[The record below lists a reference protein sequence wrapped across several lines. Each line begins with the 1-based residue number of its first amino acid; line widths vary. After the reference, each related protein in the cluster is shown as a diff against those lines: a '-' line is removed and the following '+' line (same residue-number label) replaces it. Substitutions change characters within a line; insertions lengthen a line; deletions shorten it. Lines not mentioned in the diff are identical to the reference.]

1 MLRAAVGMAAAL
13 AVGVGLQHPGMT
25 IPLAVG
31 SLYASANDRPHPT
44 PRRLRHILLPALGG
58 ALGLLAGAA
67 TRGGAPVAVVLL
79 PALVAGVAGAI
90 STVGP
95 SASAAG
101 LQLLTMTALGQGMPA
116 HRPWWLPAPLLVC
129 GALPVLLL
137 TGTSAVCRALAAH
150 GRRVEP
156 PAPAVRHTPV
166 PSRHPARDG
175 LRLAACAALAEVVAL
190 LVHPVR
196 GYWLLLTVA
205 LVVKPDLAPVPR
217 RSVQRGL
224 GTLAGVAVAAA
235 LFAPRPGTAWLC
247 GVLVAAALLVPPATA
262 RSYAALSA
270 VVAPMVF
277 ILLRLGGV
285 VSDALLGWRLVD
297 TALGIA
303 IALSVGHPWRRHG
316 SAGQQR
322 VHRRVVR
329 GAREL
334 GVGAR
339 PEQLGRRAP
348 DVAVDRLGDRG
359 PGRRPSHPEVGQLG
373 NGR

>member
-1 MLRAAVGMAAAL
+1 MAAAL
-13 AVGVGLQHPGMT
+13 AVGVWLHHPGLT

-58 ALGLLAGAA
+58 AIGLLAGAA
-67 TRGGAPVAVVLL
+67 TRDATPVPVVLL

-101 LQLLTMTALGQGMPA
+101 LQLLTMTALGQGLPA
-116 HRPWWLPAPLLVC
+116 HGPRWLPAPLLIC

-137 TGTSAVCRALAAH
+137 TGSSAVCRALAAR
-150 GRRVEP
+150 GRRTAP
-156 PAPAVRHTPV
+156 PDPAVRHTAV
-166 PSRHPARDG
+166 LSRHPARDA
-175 LRLAACAALAEVVAL
+175 LRLAACAGVAEVVAL
-190 LVHPVR
+190 LLHPVR

-224 GTLAGVAVAAA
+224 GTLAGVTVAAA

-247 GVLVAAALLVPPATA
+247 VVLVVAATLVPVATA
-262 RSYAALSA
+262 RGYAALTA

-277 ILLRLGGV
+277 ILLRLGGAA
-285 VSDALLGWRLVD
+285 SDALLGWRLLD

-303 IALSVGHPWRRHG
+303 IALSIGHPWRRAQRES
-316 SAGQQR
+316 SAFI
-322 VHRRVVR
+322 
-329 GAREL
+329 
-334 GVGAR
+334 VG
-339 PEQLGRRAP
+339 
-348 DVAVDRLGDRG
+348 
-359 PGRRPSHPEVGQLG
+359 
-373 NGR
+373 